1 MPFLSFLLLF
11 PLVGA
16 LVIACIPS
24 WKVRAIKTI
33 ALCTSLI
40 NFIVACG
47 LWLVFDNSTAKF
59 QFVEHI
65 GWLPFFNMNAYIGID
80 GISLFFIVLTTFLV
94 PVCLLVGWVMPALTI
109 ISALFFKQKIDFSNL
124 FGIVLISIG
133 AYFTLK

>member
-94 PVCLLVGWVMPALTI
+94 PVCLLVGWVN
-109 ISALFFKQKIDFSNL
+109 ISKHIK
-124 FGIVLISIG
+124 
-133 AYFTLK
+133 